1 MRKVLLAT
9 TALVTLGGV
18 SAATADVTISGAYEM
33 KYTSWSDN
41 VASTTTNNNTL
52 ADTTTVTIGFSETFD
67 NGMSASM
74 SVFSN
79 GNTTGAF
86 DTIGAT
92 LSGDFGTL
100 GMGFLEQGDAYETA
114 TDVTPEEGTFS
125 ISQTD
130 TTAYDGTNDRVRPA
144 DAHVAKST
152 LSYTTPSMGGLT
164 VAAGMTDTGAY
175 NDATS
180 IGAQYVMTAGTG
192 SITLKYASSSTGATT
207 SGGSDEVDA
216 TSAGVVLAMGAAT
229 LTVADNTVAMGTTT
243 DYSASSAGIA
253 YVVSD
258 QLTLS
263 AYTGE
268 TEDGKQATYKFSDTG
283 VGAVYTIVPGLTVG
297 VTHNSW
303 DFEGEGTDEDGDQ
316 LAIALGIAF

>member
-33 KYTSWSDN
+33 KYMSWSDN
-41 VASTTTNNNTL
+41 TASTTANNTSL
-52 ADTTTVTIGFSETFD
+52 IDTTTVTIGFSETFD

-100 GMGFLEQGDAYETA
+100 GMGHLEQGDAYETA
-114 TDVTPEEGTFS
+114 TDVTPEEAAFS
-125 ISQTD
+125 ISKTD
-130 TTAYDGTNDRVRPA
+130 TTAYNGTNDKVRPA

-152 LSYTTPSMGGLT
+152 ISYTTPSMGGLT
-164 VAAGMTDTGAY
+164 VSAGMTDTAAY

-180 IGAQYVMTAGTG
+180 MGAQYVMSAGTG
-192 SITLKYASSSTGATT
+192 SVTLKYAASSTGATT
-207 SGGSDEVDA
+207 SGGTDEIDA

-229 LTVADNTVAMGTTT
+229 LTVADNTVSYGTTT
-243 DYSASSAGIA
+243 DYSASSAGIT

-268 TEDGKQATYKFSDTG
+268 TEDGKDAAYKFSDTG
-283 VGAVYTIVPGLTVG
+283 VGAVYTIVPGMTVG
-297 VTHNSW
+297 ITHNSW
-303 DFEGEGTDEDGDQ
+303 DWHESSNTEDGDQ

>member
-1 MRKVLLAT
+1 M
-9 TALVTLGGV
+9 GGV

-67 NGMSASM
+67 NGMSAAM

-79 GNTTGAF
+79 GNGTGAF

-92 LSGDFGTL
+92 LSGDFGTIGL
-100 GMGFLEQGDAYETA
+100 GNSENGDGYETA
-114 TDVTPEEGTFS
+114 TDVTPEEAAFS
-125 ISQTD
+125 ISQSD
-130 TTAYDGTNDRVRPA
+130 ATAYDGTNDRVRPA

-152 LSYTTPSMGGLT
+152 MSYTTPSLGGLT

-180 IGAQYVMTAGTG
+180 VGAQYVMTAGTG

-207 SGGSDEVDA
+207 SGGTDEVDA

-243 DYSASSAGIA
+243 DYSASSAGIT

-258 QLTLS
+258 ALTLS
-263 AYTGE
+263 AYTGK
-268 TEDGKQATYKFSDTG
+268 TEDGKQATYKFADTG

-316 LAIALGIAF
+316 LAVALGIAF